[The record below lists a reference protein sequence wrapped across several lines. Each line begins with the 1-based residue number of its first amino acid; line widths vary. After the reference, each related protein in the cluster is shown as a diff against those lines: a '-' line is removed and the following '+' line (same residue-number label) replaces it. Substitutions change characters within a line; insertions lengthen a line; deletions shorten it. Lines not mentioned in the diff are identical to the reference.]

1 MTEFGFEFGFATALL
16 CHAASH
22 RAAASAPEQAGNSSD
37 SVPTISLHTS
47 WINHHTFTLVALLL
61 HPPHTHTHTHTAP
74 MQPVPYLVSHTARHL
89 QWLRKRSTCHVSPR
103 SKHRVI
109 TGLLVVV
116 VLIVM
121 VVVVVVHVVAVV
133 LVLGSRLCAAVVRP
147 ECRWG
152 VGLAVRDVATVRPI
166 ITAII
171 VIVIVVVDAAVKAV
185 ATLVSV

>member
-1 MTEFGFEFGFATALL
+1 
-16 CHAASH
+16 
-22 RAAASAPEQAGNSSD
+22 
-37 SVPTISLHTS
+37 
-47 WINHHTFTLVALLL
+47 
-61 HPPHTHTHTHTAP
+61 